1 MKNNYYIFVNAIVSK
16 AKTFRHIKI
25 LYKLFNINKFNIL
38 NEENQAIIWEL
49 VSVFKN
55 KILTEDYDLSEISKI
70 ISILVKLISNN
81 NDFLNKLLEGMK
93 INFSKND
100 LTQII
105 TNILNKN
112 IHEFSDNTIDVFL
125 KAINLDDNNNLSNKT
140 IILLLYKFK
149 GNVRMEKHILEGIK
163 NDIKEQDIFNIK
175 FSESLELIMKLIDDG
190 FFIGKYNEVNYI
202 KKTIKFMNI
211 LKEKLE
217 NFIFSMEELKLM
229 YQLNNNDKDGNN
241 LSKRLRIISLGNKNV
256 YNHLSELLIK
266 SINYFHVIYENIK
279 IIINIFSNYY
289 PNEKEEIIKK
299 YQEIIEYIN
308 VNPINK
314 FPKNIENFEE
324 NCNLSKELYKLKNS
338 KVFIIIYDL
347 FKNRKS
353 TDDNKSDSILINQ
366 VKNEFKNLKNLFYD
380 GKDKEMDVQLLEDI
394 LKKLESNELKKE
406 IVLLSNI
413 LNIKFD
419 DLVMQKI
426 QLLKKKE
433 SNIKILK
440 KIILLLNDFEFKDN
454 KIKIIL
460 EKSKEDLENIST
472 LGKLIEIDKNLLELN
487 LNILNSSKNEKSLEV
502 INKMYEKPELMAFLK
517 DKTIND
523 IHQMGEFIDDS
534 EEVFITI
541 KDITYLEGC
550 KKFTEDLEKY
560 TENEEKF
567 LNEFM
572 NKVEKNKT
580 IYLSFSNS
588 SSKYHN
594 FNELYSKYL
603 NPNEMNKQHI
613 KSIYQ
618 SSIFKLQ
625 LSNSSYECVVL
636 YETNKKVEKDFEDI
650 LELREIALLRK
661 KDQTEEIYFTICEK
675 FANIVNEI
683 QEILDILNNI
693 ASKGYFENLDY
704 IIEIKEGESFGFKS
718 NKNCNDIINKN
729 NLKKIIDELNNIKDE
744 QNNLVRDIYKH
755 NPKTRL
761 IYGKQFEF
769 IYKKCLNK
777 AVDNYDQNN
786 INNIIK
792 YITNNNNKNDSTKI
806 KLPKEQ
812 NTLKQMYEIS
822 NDYLNSL
829 FKINFLNYD
838 NIFKNSIIKN
848 KNKNGIY
855 SYSCSLEEVENN
867 AINCS
872 LDLTGNF
879 PMAQTLLY
887 CSNETSEEEIMSF
900 IYRSILCEK
909 NVLFILIKPEAL
921 GIEKKNLLIQL
932 LKELYLENNNYI
944 HMKSCLLFIYTKE
957 NKTKDIIIEIE
968 KLQNHHKYYNSTDTN
983 RHKYEKFPDI
993 EIYSSEFSGLGKSTL
1008 IENQFEISDKNYD
1021 YEYFPI
1027 GDKFNKED
1035 IIQRLLSLSDR
1046 KVALHLDLSDS
1057 DDIELI
1063 REFMF
1068 RFLIL
1073 KYYSVK
1079 ENIFFYGKEM
1089 KIKIELPNS
1098 FINYLNIFPFL
1109 NFFKLNYLTHQ
1120 KMPKLLFTKENE
1132 INIQIICNYLKY
1144 IDYINENDI
1153 IFEGLSQNKSPN
1165 SIKAKLLARGECE
1178 KLILENLIIIKLN
1191 HLLI

>member
-1 MKNNYYIFVNAIVSK
+1 MELIYKSGNIKLANILNLSLNINDYIQFFCIYGKEKSEEVIDLKKCPSPDENYSLRYLSKFIDIVIKNEKLYFPYEKFIELIEKLSKSYSKIKELKSIFDKYRGNYKTNKIIEKLDKVFHETGKIFIESNKLDNLDIITFIQEDAKVYYKEYENEKNLEYTLLIDHLNLDKIDDHCCTRFNPNNYNYKNLMKKNYNIFVNAIVSK

-55 KILTEDYDLSEISKI
+55 KILTEDYDLSEINKTI
-70 ISILVKLISNN
+70 AILVKLISKN
-81 NDFLNKLLEGMK
+81 NDFLNTLLEGMK

-419 DLVMQKI
+419 DLVIQKI

-603 NPNEMNKQHI
+603 NPNEMNKKHI

-636 YETNKKVEKDFEDI
+636 YEINKKVEKDFEEI

-693 ASKGYFENLDY
+693 ASKGYFENLEY

-729 NLKKIIDELNNIKDE
+729 NLKKL
-744 QNNLVRDIYKH
+744 L
-755 NPKTRL
+755 
-761 IYGKQFEF
+761 
-769 IYKKCLNK
+769 
-777 AVDNYDQNN
+777 
-786 INNIIK
+786 
-792 YITNNNNKNDSTKI
+792 TN
-806 KLPKEQ
+806 
-812 NTLKQMYEIS
+812 
-822 NDYLNSL
+822 
-829 FKINFLNYD
+829 
-838 NIFKNSIIKN
+838 
-848 KNKNGIY
+848 
-855 SYSCSLEEVENN
+855 
-867 AINCS
+867 
-872 LDLTGNF
+872 
-879 PMAQTLLY
+879 
-887 CSNETSEEEIMSF
+887 
-900 IYRSILCEK
+900 
-909 NVLFILIKPEAL
+909 
-921 GIEKKNLLIQL
+921 
-932 LKELYLENNNYI
+932 
-944 HMKSCLLFIYTKE
+944 
-957 NKTKDIIIEIE
+957 
-968 KLQNHHKYYNSTDTN
+968 
-983 RHKYEKFPDI
+983 
-993 EIYSSEFSGLGKSTL
+993 
-1008 IENQFEISDKNYD
+1008 
-1021 YEYFPI
+1021 
-1027 GDKFNKED
+1027 
-1035 IIQRLLSLSDR
+1035 
-1046 KVALHLDLSDS
+1046 
-1057 DDIELI
+1057 
-1063 REFMF
+1063 
-1068 RFLIL
+1068 
-1073 KYYSVK
+1073 
-1079 ENIFFYGKEM
+1079 
-1089 KIKIELPNS
+1089 
-1098 FINYLNIFPFL
+1098 
-1109 NFFKLNYLTHQ
+1109 
-1120 KMPKLLFTKENE
+1120 
-1132 INIQIICNYLKY
+1132 
-1144 IDYINENDI
+1144 
-1153 IFEGLSQNKSPN
+1153 
-1165 SIKAKLLARGECE
+1165 
-1178 KLILENLIIIKLN
+1178 
-1191 HLLI
+1191 